1 MKLDRAMM
9 IAEQWVK
16 RLEPHC
22 ERIAIA
28 GSIRRRKGMVKDIE
42 ILAIPRTVDSNQ
54 ENLFGA
60 STVTSHRD
68 PGFIRV
74 FTHAPYQD
82 VIILKGH
89 PEHSKYIRLQLIP
102 EKIVLDLFL
111 ATQKNW
117 GYLLAVRTGPAEY
130 SHKVLANR
138 WVKMGYHGESG
149 MLTRGGQPVDVPDE
163 DTLYDLLKMEYVE
176 PENRHFP

>member
-1 MKLDRAMM
+1 MKLDKAMM

-42 ILAIPRTVDSNQ
+42 LVAIPKTIDSNQ
-54 ENLFGA
+54 ESLFGA

-68 PGFIRV
+68 PGFVRV
-74 FTHAPYQD
+74 FTQASD
-82 VIILKGH
+82 KDIMIEKGD
-89 PEHSKYIRLQLIP
+89 PTHSKYIRLYLIP
-102 EKIVLDLFL
+102 EKISLDLFL

-130 SHKVLANR
+130 SHRVLASK
-138 WVKMGYHGESG
+138 WVRMGYHGENG
-149 MLTRGGQPVDVPDE
+149 YLTKGGQPVPIE
-163 DTLYDLLKMEYVE
+163 EEEMLFDLLKMEYVE